1 MSSIVTEQGILH
13 YESLGRGRPIILLHG
28 WINSWDVWRD
38 SMFALASSGLYR
50 VYALDFWG
58 FGESA
63 KSTPNAAFRM
73 DSYVEMV
80 YEFMNRLGIQHSP
93 IFGHSMGGTVALK
106 MALAHPER
114 VSRVAVVGSPINGKT
129 LNPFLKLAGGSWI
142 TELPSALQ
150 PVTEAVIM
158 STMKIVLN
166 GDSKR
171 VKEMI
176 TRDVQKTTIDSFVR
190 SIGDLYRT
198 DLRPEIRTL
207 QPPTLGIY
215 GANDNIVSPKNATVL
230 SKLVNKAE
238 VTMMSKS
245 RHFPMADEPER
256 FVDVLSRF
264 LKKNGSDP
272 IHQNGSVNG
281 QR

>member
-13 YESLGRGRPIILLHG
+13 YESLGRGRPVILLHG

-38 SMFALASSGLYR
+38 SMFALASSGIYR

-63 KSTPNAAFRM
+63 KSTPNVAFKM

-80 YEFMNRLGIQHSP
+80 HEFMNRLGIQKSP

-106 MALAHPER
+106 MALTYPDR
-114 VSRVAVVGSPINGKT
+114 VTRVAVVGSPIDGKT

-142 TELPSALQ
+142 ASLPDVLE
-150 PVTEAVIM
+150 PITEAVIM
-158 STMKIVLN
+158 STMKFVLN

-171 VKEMI
+171 VQEMI

-190 SIGDLYRT
+190 SIGDLRRT
-198 DLRPEIRTL
+198 DLRTSIGTL
-207 QPPTLGIY
+207 RPPALGIY
-215 GANDNIVSPKNATVL
+215 GSNDNIVSPKNASVL
-230 SKLVNKAE
+230 RQLVDKAE
-238 VTMMSKS
+238 VAMMSRS
-245 RHFPMADEPER
+245 RHFPWPTSQNALLMSSASSCRMA
-256 FVDVLSRF
+256 VMS
-264 LKKNGSDP
+264 
-272 IHQNGSVNG
+272 SV
-281 QR
+281 